1 MWVSMDNGDGESPAL
16 PENLGWWLRSFE
28 EFLARERRSAWNTVM
43 AYVRDMADLLEYSA
57 GEGLADVRH
66 LDVLVIRRYLGLL
79 HRRKLDPASIG
90 RKISAFRS
98 FFGIVAR
105 MYPTYDDPM
114 EAIRSPKKAHKLPRV
129 LSVDDVF
136 AVLDG
141 SDEEDDPLAARD
153 NAILEVL
160 YGGGLRV
167 SELVELD
174 DASVESVE
182 GGVALHVHGKG
193 DKDRVVPL
201 GRKACAALETYLA
214 ARPGIL
220 AGAGE
225 PSADTREHPLFVSR
239 GGPRISVRTVQRL
252 VERRSRGVLPA
263 HASPHA
269 LRHSCATHL
278 LDGGADLRSIQ
289 ELLGHASL
297 GTTQRYTQ
305 VSLDHLMDVYDRAH
319 PLAHN
324 EPKER
329 GE

>member
-1 MWVSMDNGDGESPAL
+1 MENSDGESPAL
-16 PENLGWWLRSFE
+16 PQNLGWWLRSFE
-28 EFLARERRSAWNTVM
+28 AFLARERRSSWNTVM
-43 AYVRDMADLLEYSA
+43 AYVRDVADLVECA
-57 GEGLADVRH
+57 ADEGITDVRQ
-66 LDVLVIRRYLGLL
+66 LDVLVIRRYLALL
-79 HRRKLDPASIG
+79 HRRKLDAASIG
-90 RKISAFRS
+90 RRISAFRS

-114 EAIRSPKKAHKLPRV
+114 EAIRSPKKARKLPRV

-141 SDEEDDPLAARD
+141 GDEDDDPLAARD
-153 NAILEVL
+153 HAILEVL

-167 SELVELD
+167 SEVVDLD
-174 DASVESVE
+174 DDSVERSD
-182 GGVALHVHGKG
+182 GAIALRVHGKG

-201 GRKACAALETYLA
+201 GRKAQGALEAWLA
-214 ARPGIL
+214 VRPSIL
-220 AGAGE
+220 DGANGHANGKE
-225 PSADTREHPLFVSR
+225 RPLFVRR

-252 VERRSRGVLPA
+252 VERRSSGVLPRA
-263 HASPHA
+263 ASPHA

-319 PLAHN
+319 PLAHE
-324 EPKER
+324 EPKEP

>member
-1 MWVSMDNGDGESPAL
+1 MENGDGESPAL

-28 EFLARERRSAWNTVM
+28 TYLARERRSSWNTVM
-43 AYVRDMADLLEYSA
+43 AYVRDVADLLEFA
-57 GEGLADVRH
+57 GGEDVADARQ
-66 LDVLVIRRYLGLL
+66 LDVLVIRRYLALL

-90 RKISAFRS
+90 RRISAFRS

-114 EAIRSPKKAHKLPRV
+114 EAIRSPKRARKLPRV

-141 SDEEDDPLAARD
+141 GDEDDDPLAARD
-153 NAILEVL
+153 HAILEVL

-167 SELVELD
+167 SEVVDLD
-174 DASVESVE
+174 DRSVERADGAVT
-182 GGVALHVHGKG
+182 LRVHGKG

-201 GRKACAALETYLA
+201 GRKAQSALDAWLA
-214 ARPGIL
+214 VRPSIVDAEG
-220 AGAGE
+220 GAGNGK
-225 PSADTREHPLFVSR
+225 EHPLFVRR

-252 VERRSRGVLPA
+252 VERRSSGVLPRA
-263 HASPHA
+263 ASPHA

-319 PLAHN
+319 PLAHE
-324 EPKER
+324 EPKEP

>member
-1 MWVSMDNGDGESPAL
+1 MDNGDGESPAL

-28 EFLARERRSAWNTVM
+28 EFLARERRSSWNTVM
-43 AYVRDMADLLEYSA
+43 AYVRDVADLLEFSA
-57 GEGLADVRH
+57 GEGITDVRM

-90 RKISAFRS
+90 RKIASFRS

-114 EAIRSPKKAHKLPRV
+114 EAIRSPKKARKLPRV

-141 SDEEDDPLAARD
+141 ADEEDDPLAVRD

-167 SELVELD
+167 SEAVELD
-174 DASVESVE
+174 DDSVERGEGNLSVR
-182 GGVALHVHGKG
+182 VHGKG
-193 DKDRVVPL
+193 DKDRIVPL
-201 GRKACAALETYLA
+201 GRKAAAAVEAYLA
-214 ARPGIL
+214 VRPAIL
-220 AGAGE
+220 ASAGDE
-225 PSADTREHPLFVSR
+225 APSGKEHPLFVSR

-252 VERRSRGVLPA
+252 VERRSRGVLPR

-289 ELLGHASL
+289 ELLGHSSL
-297 GTTQRYTQ
+297 STTQRYTQ

-319 PLAHN
+319 PLAHE

>member
-1 MWVSMDNGDGESPAL
+1 MDSGDGESPAL

-28 EFLARERRSAWNTVM
+28 EFLARERRSSWNTVV
-43 AYVRDMADLLEYSA
+43 AYVRDVADLLEFAA
-57 GEGLADVRH
+57 GEDATDARH
-66 LDVLVIRRYLGLL
+66 LDVLLIRRYLGLL

-114 EAIRSPKKAHKLPRV
+114 EAIRSPKKARKLPRV

-141 SDEEDDPLAARD
+141 SDEEEDPLVTRD
-153 NAILEVL
+153 SAILEVL

-167 SELVELD
+167 SEVVELD
-174 DASVESVE
+174 DGSLERNDGSIS
-182 GGVALHVHGKG
+182 LRVHGKG
-193 DKDRVVPL
+193 DKDRIVPL
-201 GRKACAALETYLA
+201 GRKAVAALESYLGVREA
-214 ARPGIL
+214 IL
-220 AGAGE
+220 AGANDAPGNGKE
-225 PSADTREHPLFVSR
+225 RPLFVSR

-252 VERRSRGVLPA
+252 VERRSRGVLPR

-289 ELLGHASL
+289 ELLGHSSL
-297 GTTQRYTQ
+297 STTQRYTQ
-305 VSLDHLMDVYDRAH
+305 MSLDHLMDVYDRAH
-319 PLAHN
+319 PLAHE
-324 EPKER
+324 EPKEK
-329 GE
+329 GD

>member
-1 MWVSMDNGDGESPAL
+1 METGDGESPAL
-16 PENLGWWLRSFE
+16 PQSLNTWLRSFE
-28 EFLARERRSAWNTVM
+28 EFLSRERRSSWNTVL
-43 AYVRDMADLLEYSA
+43 AYVRDVGDLLEFAA
-57 GEGLADVRH
+57 GQGTTDIRH
-66 LDVLVIRRYLGLL
+66 VDVLLIRRYLGLL

-98 FFGIVAR
+98 LFGIVAR

-114 EAIRSPKKAHKLPRV
+114 EAIRSPKKARKLPRV

-141 SDEEDDPLAARD
+141 SDEEDDPLVTRD

-174 DASVESVE
+174 DRSLEPDNGS
-182 GGVALHVHGKG
+182 LMLRVHGKG

-201 GRKACAALETYLA
+201 GRKAVAAIEAYLA
-214 ARPGIL
+214 VRPSIL

-225 PSADTREHPLFVSR
+225 QVADAAEHPLFVSR

-252 VERRSRGVLPA
+252 VERRSRGVLPRQ
-263 HASPHA
+263 ASPHA

-278 LDGGADLRSIQ
+278 LDGGADLRAIQ
-289 ELLGHASL
+289 ELLGHSSL
-297 GTTQRYTQ
+297 STTQRYTQ

-319 PLAHN
+319 PLAHDQN
-324 EPKER
+324 KER
-329 GE
+329 DE

>member
-1 MWVSMDNGDGESPAL
+1 METGEGDSPAL
-16 PENLGWWLRSFE
+16 PQQLGSWLRAFE
-28 EFLARERRSAWNTVM
+28 EFLARERRSSPNTVV
-43 AYVRDMADLLEYSA
+43 AYVRDVAGLLEFAA
-57 GEGLADVRH
+57 GEGIVDVRH
-66 LDVLVIRRYLGLL
+66 IGVLVIRRYLGLL

-90 RKISAFRS
+90 RKIAAFRS

-114 EAIRSPKKAHKLPRV
+114 EAIRSPKKARKLPRV

-141 SDEEDDPLAARD
+141 SDEEDDPLAIRD
-153 NAILEVL
+153 NGILEVL

-167 SELVELD
+167 SELVDLD
-174 DASVESVE
+174 DESLE
-182 GGVALHVHGKG
+182 RSDGAISLRVHGKG
-193 DKDRVVPL
+193 DKDRLVPL
-201 GRKACAALETYLA
+201 GRKAVAALEAYLA
-214 ARPGIL
+214 VRPDLL

-225 PSADTREHPLFVSR
+225 AAGNGKEHPVFVSR
-239 GGPRISVRTVQRL
+239 GGTRVGVRTVQRL
-252 VERRSRGVLPA
+252 VERRSRGVLPLR
-263 HASPHA
+263 ASPHA
-269 LRHSCATHL
+269 LRHSYATHL
-278 LDGGADLRSIQ
+278 LDGGADLRAIQ

-297 GTTQRYTQ
+297 TTTQRYTQ

-319 PLAHN
+319 PLAHG